1 MADGKSDA
9 LDFYIAA
16 KGFKEAIKMVH
27 EHPRAA
33 ENPGLI
39 FLPVQTLL
47 GFALELYFKAWL
59 EGAGRDEDALRKAYG
74 HNLTKLFADCLKESL
89 PTIPRLDET
98 VAQTEDSHGDYTYR
112 YFKRSKTY
120 KAMGMMTVLAVLDS
134 LDEVVDQKL
143 GASTSMGLTP
153 GH

>member
-9 LDFYIAA
+9 LDFYITA

-27 EHPRAA
+27 DHPHAA
-33 ENPGLI
+33 ANPGLI
-39 FLPVQTLL
+39 FLPIQTLL

-59 EGAGRDEDALRKAYG
+59 EGAELDEVALRKNYG
-74 HNLTKLFADCLKESL
+74 HNLTKLFADCLAESL
-89 PTIPRLDET
+89 PTIPGLNET
-98 VAQTEDSHGDYTYR
+98 VAQTEASHGDYTYR

-120 KAMGMMTVLAVLDS
+120 KAMGMMTVFVVLDS

-143 GASTSMGLTP
+143 GASTSIGLTP